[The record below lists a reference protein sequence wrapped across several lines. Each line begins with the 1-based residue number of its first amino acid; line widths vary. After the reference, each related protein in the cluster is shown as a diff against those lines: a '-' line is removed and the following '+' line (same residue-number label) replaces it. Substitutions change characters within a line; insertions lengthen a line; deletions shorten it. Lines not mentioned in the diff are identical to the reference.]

1 MGAARGGDVAPQG
14 ATTAV
19 TAGAGEGETTVAAAG
34 MGLRCTGD
42 VACAGIG
49 APQFTWA
56 APGAT
61 TGAAAGA
68 LAKVAAAWGGEAWG
82 GAASTALRL
91 ADGLVS
97 FDGGGT
103 ATTETSCPLSA
114 SPVVPEAAVLRGDGS
129 A

>member
-1 MGAARGGDVAPQG
+1 MGAARGGDVAPQE
-14 ATTAV
+14 ATTAA
-19 TAGAGEGETTVAAAG
+19 TAGAGEGETTVAADG
-34 MGLRCTGD
+34 TGLRCTGD

-82 GAASTALRL
+82 GAASAAL

-97 FDGGGT
+97 FGGGGT
-103 ATTETSCPLSA
+103 TTTETSCPLSA